1 MHWSVSGAL
10 VMHWCIGVFGDS
22 PSVSLVSSPPALP
35 VPPAGGQPAFHV
47 LANGERARVSEIEKN
62 AKEKEKEPGADTL
75 HPPPPPPLL
84 PAAAL
89 PAPGFCLKT

>member
-1 MHWSVSGAL
+1 MVHW
-10 VMHWCIGVFGDS
+10 WCIGVFGDS

-62 AKEKEKEPGADTL
+62 VKEKEPGADTL

-89 PAPGFCLKT
+89 PAPGLCLKT

>member
-1 MHWSVSGAL
+1 MHW
-10 VMHWCIGVFGDS
+10 WCIGVFGA
-22 PSVSLVSSPPALP
+22 LVCL
-35 VPPAGGQPAFHV
+35 VTHRLFHWFHLHQPCLFHQLGDNLLFHV

-62 AKEKEKEPGADTL
+62 AKEKEPGADTL

-89 PAPGFCLKT
+89 PAPGLCLKT